1 MKTYLD
7 CYVCLM
13 RQALTATRQAG
24 LDDDGQ
30 RAVVLHVLSALQ
42 EIAPGMT
49 PPVISDRIHTV
60 IREQTGNEDPYHE
73 LKERSTQEVLAL
85 YPRLAETIRTADD
98 PFVTAVRLAIAGNV
112 IDVGPADEHDV
123 WGTVQAVLSKA
134 PAVDDT
140 PALRDAIGKAE
151 WILYLADNA
160 GETVFDRL
168 LIEQIAPVPVVYAV
182 KGGAVVN
189 DATEE
194 DALAAGLGDVA
205 QVVSTGS
212 RAPGTVLESCSDA
225 FRAGYNQAP
234 VIIAKGMGN
243 YETLSTEGERLFF
256 LFLVK
261 CEAVAA
267 DVGVPVKSVVIKRG

>member
-13 RQALTATRQAG
+13 RQALTATREAG

-30 RAVVLHVLSALQ
+30 RDVVNHVLSALL
-42 EIAPGMT
+42 EIEPGMT
-49 PPVISDRIHTV
+49 PPIISDRIHAI
-60 IREQTGNEDPYHE
+60 IRERTGSDDPYRE
-73 LKERSTQEVLAL
+73 LKERSTQEMLAL
-85 YPRLAETIRTADD
+85 YPRLAEMIRTADD
-98 PFVTAVRLAIAGNV
+98 PFAMALRLAIAGNI
-112 IDVGPADEHDV
+112 IDVGPSDKQDV
-123 WGTVQAVLSKA
+123 WGTVQDVLNRE

-140 PALRDAIGKAE
+140 AALCKAIGSAE
-151 WILYLADNA
+151 WVLYLADNA

-194 DALAAGLGDVA
+194 DALAAGLGEVA
-205 QVVSTGS
+205 RVVSTGS

-225 FRAGYNQAP
+225 FRAGYDQAS